1 MFTTTDHILGNE
13 AMLHTHVKEPESHT
27 LCSLTRMQLARNQLW
42 EDDWKI
48 SATWETT
55 THC

>member
-13 AMLHTHVKEPESHT
+13 ATLHTHVKEPESHT
-27 LCSLTRMQLARNQLW
+27 LCSLTRMELARNQLW
-42 EDDWKI
+42 EDDWNP